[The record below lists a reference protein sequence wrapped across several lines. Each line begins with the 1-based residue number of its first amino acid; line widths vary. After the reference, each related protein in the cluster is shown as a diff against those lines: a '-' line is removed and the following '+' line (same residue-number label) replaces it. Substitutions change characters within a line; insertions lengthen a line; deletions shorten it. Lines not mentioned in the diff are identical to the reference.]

1 MVSLRSTSH
10 KRFFIPSRAIPFAV
24 MVAVIVVCV
33 MGSLLPKNLVNNF
46 LYPIKYHG
54 LIQEASARYGVDPLL
69 ICAVIQ
75 CESGWDNNAYS
86 HAGAQ
91 GLMQVMP
98 DTARSLIDMGLVIRP
113 QSDAENLLDPATNI
127 DFGVAYLAYLNQ
139 QLPALDQVLA
149 AYNAGIGTVQH
160 WLLELQ
166 EGQSFSDVI
175 NYGETKNYVER
186 VQDVY
191 DAYKNAYPSGL
202 WESE

>member
-1 MVSLRSTSH
+1 M
-10 KRFFIPSRAIPFAV
+10 
-24 MVAVIVVCV
+24 VCV

-75 CESGWDNNAYS
+75 CESGWDNNAHS

>member
-1 MVSLRSTSH
+1 
-10 KRFFIPSRAIPFAV
+10 
-24 MVAVIVVCV
+24 
-33 MGSLLPKNLVNNF
+33 
-46 LYPIKYHG
+46 
-54 LIQEASARYGVDPLL
+54 
-69 ICAVIQ
+69 
-75 CESGWDNNAYS
+75 
-86 HAGAQ
+86 
-91 GLMQVMP
+91 MQVMP